1 MKIKNF
7 YGNDSEE
14 VKYEKEFESW
24 CIALAPHTNKNVKD
38 CTVREYFALMKF
50 VNDKAKKKK

>member
-14 VKYEKEFESW
+14 VKYEKEFEMN
-24 CIALAPHTNKNVKD
+24 CIYLSQYINKNVKD
-38 CTVREYFALMKF
+38 ASTREYFALMKHAQE
-50 VNDKAKKKK
+50 KAKKR